1 MKHFKLTVL
10 EFRALANFLNA
21 TQIPGLAVEIGLITE
36 DEYSHALNSLQKH
49 HLLTPGERKGTWHFD
64 EDLLLLMATVVSP
77 EYIVLAQDISAHKSI
92 LFYIFK
98 KSITE
103 VVVTEQYILIAEHT
117 NTHQIAEQTI
127 QFLADS
133 KTSQIAIAKVTDN
146 KLTDG
151 RRLQIEGKKISIELV
166 SEFIEKNID
175 EYKQNQD

>member
-21 TQIPGLAVEIGLITE
+21 THIPGLAVEIGQITE
-36 DEYSHALNSLQKH
+36 DEYFLALNSLQKH

-64 EDLLLLMATVVSP
+64 EDLLLLMTTVVSP
-77 EYIVLAQDISAHKSI
+77 EYIVLAQDISDHKSI
-92 LFYIFK
+92 LFYMFQ

-103 VVVTEQYILIAEHT
+103 IVVTDEYVLIAGHT
-117 NTHQIAEQTI
+117 NTQQIAEQVI

-133 KTSQIAIAKVTDN
+133 KKSQIAIAKVTGN

-151 RRLQIEGKKISIELV
+151 RRLQVENKKFSKESIYI
-166 SEFIEKNID
+166 FIKKSID
-175 EYKQNQD
+175 KYKQNQD